1 MAATKSCFKETFDLF
16 KTFTHYTEPLSW
28 AEWME
33 LPSDHKTAVL
43 YVQFYDQITLA
54 WYKLKTDATYEE
66 EVVDEVIKYLMKN
79 TPILEEH
86 PERFREKYIYK
97 IMYNAIYCKSIDP
110 WKGQTAKISRYNNE
124 TSQYQHNESGDIVD
138 LFQTLIGTDGDIITQ
153 LTNKMILD
161 VMSNLSEVEYL
172 CLSNRLHD
180 RSEEILALNK
190 KYALTDKEK
199 REILDGLKIKF
210 SFLVEV

>member
-1 MAATKSCFKETFDLF
+1 MTNTKNCFRQTYDLF
-16 KTFTHYTEPLSW
+16 KTYTHYEKPLSW

-33 LPSDHKTAVL
+33 LPSDLRTAVL

-79 TPILEEH
+79 TPIIEEH

-110 WKGQTAKISRYNNE
+110 WKGQTAKTSAYNNE
-124 TSQYQHNESGDIVD
+124 TSQYQHNESGDVVD
-138 LFQTLIGTDGDIITQ
+138 LFQTLIGTNSDIMTQ
-153 LTNKMILD
+153 VTNNMILQ
-161 VMSNLSEVEYL
+161 VLSNLTEVEYM
-172 CLSNRLHD
+172 CLSNRMHD
-180 RSEEILALNK
+180 RSEDILALNK
-190 KYALTDKEK
+190 KYNLSDKQKAEVLK
-199 REILDGLKIKF
+199 GLKIKF
-210 SFLVEV
+210 SFLVEA